1 MERVSLKIERQ
12 SVTLGGDYGDEVYSG
27 WWVWPADMAM
37 VAAGLEGLLF
47 GPFDTK
53 AEAEAA
59 EVQIVIEDGT
69 LQ

>member
-1 MERVSLKIERQ
+1 MTRVDLKVELQ
-12 SVTLGGDYGDEVYSG
+12 SVTLGGEYGDRMYSG

-37 VAAGLEGLLF
+37 VAAGLEGMLF